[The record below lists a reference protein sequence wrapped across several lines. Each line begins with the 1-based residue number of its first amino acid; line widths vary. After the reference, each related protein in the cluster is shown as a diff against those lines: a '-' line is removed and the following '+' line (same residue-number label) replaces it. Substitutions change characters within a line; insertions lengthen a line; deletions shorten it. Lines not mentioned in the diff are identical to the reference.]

1 MTPNDLPPS
10 FQRSSLEGK
19 VAVVTGSTQGLGEAT
34 ARLFRER
41 GCRGLVITG
50 RNKDRGKRLAK
61 ELTSESCKVVF
72 VKADLENIDDVR
84 NILKAT
90 DTAFGTL
97 DILVNAAATT
107 DRGSL
112 WDTTPDDYDRIMNT
126 NARAPFFLMQDAAR
140 IMEREKIAGSI
151 INISSTASYGSLPML
166 AAYGMSKGALN
177 VATKNAAYSLM
188 WSKIRVNA
196 LAIGWMDTPGEDAI
210 QRKLHSEG
218 STGDHWKAIGEASQP
233 FGRLLQPDEVARC
246 IAFCASEESG
256 MMTGCVIDFDQ
267 SVWGA
272 GNAPVPPQQEEW
284 AKANGMTFSFEAKTK
299 SSPQVPLPEITPW
312 TTPKNNKKKKVSK
325 PKTTAATTTTTVPS
339 PSPLRTQKDEDD
351 STSASSETPKSSPVK
366 GESKSLS
373 ATPKS
378 SATPKTTSK
387 RSPKST
393 ADMPI
398 IPLLTSSPQKSPAVT
413 KSRTKAGASP
423 VAGRRKK
430 KEDKSISEAA
440 VNEKEMP
447 IKSRSFHSSPM
458 SPKHPALRK
467 QNSVNKHI
475 GHSTTTTTAPTI
487 PSTQKF
493 PSAAKKRTK
502 TGASP
507 IANRKKREDKP
518 TSAVSNASDETIK
531 TGTFS
536 FSKKKKKENTPVVEA
551 VDEEDGLIKSL
562 ASPTSRRKKK
572 IADAIEAA
580 VNVEDETIKTGSS
593 PISRRKKIEDK
604 PAKAAT
610 NEEDGLIKS
619 LSSPTSRRKKKMR
632 KPAEAENEEDETVKT
647 GSFSFSKRKKEEE
660 KIKNTP
666 AEAVSTSRRK
676 KEEGKSAEA
685 ANEKDKDK
693 TKDAETTLPVSPKPM
708 AVKKQN
714 SADKPPKK
722 KKQDKPVETA
732 TRKEETKQTEGTP
745 PVSPKPMALK
755 KQNSVGKQISHFEEA
770 NEKDDTKQ
778 TDTTPPV
785 SLKPMALKKQNSV
798 NKQIAH
804 FEAAKE
810 SETTPPVSRKPMA
823 LKKQNSIDK
832 QIAHFEAANEK
843 EDTKQIEFT
852 PPVSPNP
859 TALKN
864 SNDAFYKKKKQDKPT
879 EASAEKDDAKEIE
892 FTPPASPNP
901 MALEDPEDKPY
912 KKKKQDKP
920 AEAAAEKEETKQ
932 TEANPPVS
940 LKPTASKKQNSADK
954 PYPDEDRSDPAEF
967 IRMLRMEEA
976 GAQIEMDTYLPG
988 TDPFAGAQ
996 ERKDRAKLKYGGN
1009 SAPSSPSPKSPKQTR
1024 FDPPNPDDEN
1034 PLVTGVRKLQDVGEK
1049 LRPDEYFS
1057 GNDPCAKKQERVKK
1071 FGSNSDRDY
1080 RAAKVDEWLGGS
1092 GKTQRRSYRV
1102 KKVRDLMSEET
1113 AEE

>member
-41 GCRGLVITG
+41 GCKGLVITG
-50 RNKDRGKRLAK
+50 RNKDRGKRLVK
-61 ELTSESCKVVF
+61 ELTSELCKVIF
-72 VKADLENIDDVR
+72 VRADLENIDDVR
-84 NILKAT
+84 NILKVT
-90 DTAFGTL
+90 DTTFGTL

-112 WDTTPDDYDRIMNT
+112 WDTTPEDYDRIMNI

-196 LAIGWMDTPGEDAI
+196 LAIGWMDTPGEDTI

-272 GNAPVPPQQEEW
+272 GNAPVPPKKEEW
-284 AKANGMTFSFEAKTK
+284 AKANGMTFSFESKKEAT
-299 SSPQVPLPEITPW
+299 PQEPLPESPPW
-312 TTPKNNKKKKVSK
+312 STPKNIKKKKVSK
-325 PKTTAATTTTTVPS
+325 PKITNTPS
-339 PSPLRTQKDEDD
+339 PTQNEVTD
-351 STSASSETPKSSPVK
+351 STEA
-366 GESKSLS
+366 ESKSLS

-378 SATPKTTSK
+378 FATPKTTPK

-393 ADMPI
+393 TDMPI
-398 IPLLTSSPQKSPAVT
+398 IPALTSSPQKSPAVT
-413 KSRTKAGASP
+413 KSRTKAGLASP
-423 VAGRRKK
+423 TTSRRNK
-430 KEDKSISEAA
+430 KEEKPTSEA
-440 VNEKEMP
+440 VNEMEMP
-447 IKSRSFHSSPM
+447 IESRSFHSSPM
-458 SPKHPALRK
+458 SPKHPALKK
-467 QNSVNKHI
+467 QNSINKHI
-475 GHSTTTTTAPTI
+475 GHSTTTTTT
-487 PSTQKF
+487 STQKS
-493 PSAAKKRTK
+493 PSATKRRTK

-518 TSAVSNASDETIK
+518 AAASNASDETIK

-536 FSKKKKKENTPVVEA
+536 FSKKKKKEDKPVVEA
-551 VDEEDGLIKSL
+551 VNEEDDPIKSL
-562 ASPTSRRKKK
+562 STPTSRRKKK
-572 IADAIEAA
+572 VEGAIEAA
-580 VNVEDETIKTGSS
+580 VNVEDETIKIGSSPINRRKKEEDKPVEAATKKDEPIKTLSTPASRRKKKIADAIEKAANEEDETIKIGSS
-593 PISRRKKIEDK
+593 PISRRKKIEDT
-604 PAKAAT
+604 PAEAAT
-610 NEEDGLIKS
+610 DEEDEPIKT

-632 KPAEAENEEDETVKT
+632 KPAEAVNKEDESVKT

-660 KIKNTP
+660 NIKDAP

-676 KEEGKSAEA
+676 EEGKPAEA
-685 ANEKDKDK
+685 ANEK
-693 TKDAETTLPVSPKPM
+693 
-708 AVKKQN
+708 
-714 SADKPPKK
+714 
-722 KKQDKPVETA
+722 
-732 TRKEETKQTEGTP
+732 EE
-745 PVSPKPMALK
+745 
-755 KQNSVGKQISHFEEA
+755 
-770 NEKDDTKQ
+770 TKQ

-785 SLKPMALKKQNSV
+785 SPKPMTLKKQNSV
-798 NKQIAH
+798 
-804 FEAAKE
+804 
-810 SETTPPVSRKPMA
+810 
-823 LKKQNSIDK
+823 DK

-843 EDTKQIEFT
+843 EDTKQIEIS

-859 TALKN
+859 TALMIPEDT
-864 SNDAFYKKKKQDKPT
+864 SYKKNKQDKPA
-879 EASAEKDDAKEIE
+879 EAAVEKDV
-892 FTPPASPNP
+892 SPNP
-901 MALEDPEDKPY
+901 IALDDPEDKPY
-912 KKKKQDKP
+912 KKKKQDQP
-920 AEAAAEKEETKQ
+920 AEAATEKDETKQ
-932 TEANPPVS
+932 TEAAPPVS
-940 LKPTASKKQNSADK
+940 PKPTALKKQNPADK
-954 PYPDEDRSDPAEF
+954 PYPDEDRPDPAEF
-967 IRMLRMEEA
+967 IRMLRMEDA
-976 GAQIEMDTYLPG
+976 GAKIETDNYLPG

-996 ERKDRAKLKYGGN
+996 ERKYRAKLRYGGN

-1024 FDPPNPDDEN
+1024 FDPSNPDDKS
-1034 PLVTGVRKLQDVGEK
+1034 PLVTGVRKLQDAGENF
-1049 LRPDEYFS
+1049 RPDEYFS

-1071 FGSNSDRDY
+1071 IGSNSNRDY

-1092 GKTQRRSYRV
+1092 GKNQGRNYRV